1 MIVFRHFAF
10 VWHSDALSVPF
21 DPRPATTIVSA
32 GAATRKRMWG
42 VFAAGI
48 VMLLAQ
54 ALRAQVST
62 GDVLGSAQDQSGAV
76 VPNAEVKLLSIETQE
91 SRTTVTNETGDIA
104 MPPDLL
110 SVPILL
116 INQELAVPH
125 LHLLPAGA
133 DGVLLVQTLRE
144 RTLVMYTPRG
154 N

>member
-1 MIVFRHFAF
+1 
-10 VWHSDALSVPF
+10 
-21 DPRPATTIVSA
+21 
-32 GAATRKRMWG
+32 MWG